1 MVQVSFEDFFKVPDL
16 KFDISRLRK
25 DLEVILEKKN
35 FNSLGISHF
44 GAIPINRIPNDND
57 SVEGHNVRGK
67 YWTIADETGKVV
79 SRDIAI
85 DESKYTELMPE
96 FENTYSPSSFKML
109 PKLTKLK
116 ELRYI

>member
-44 GAIPINRIPNDND
+44 GAIPINRIPNDNG

-79 SRDIAI
+79 SMNEARLETKIGLLE
-85 DESKYTELMPE
+85 DELKKVKSK
-96 FENTYSPSSFKML
+96 K
-109 PKLTKLK
+109 
-116 ELRYI
+116 